1 MSRKKTEKTLPATVQ
16 PPHVAAAVRRFQ
28 EHAATAPPGVALE
41 REEEGGLI
49 IAPERPGLEG
59 GIIAL
64 MDALGT
70 LDPAFFATFVA
81 QVTNASDAKEGPAT
95 AANAALAFVRGIKPR
110 DETETCLA
118 AQMYATHSAAM
129 VFARRLNNVGTIPQQ
144 DSAIN
149 GFTKLTRTYAAQL
162 EALKRYRSSGEQK
175 VTVQHVT
182 VSDGGQAIV
191 GGTVTAGGG
200 RDPRKEVDATS

>member
-1 MSRKKTEKTLPATVQ
+1 MSRKKAEKPLPATVQ

-41 REEEGGLI
+41 KDEAGGLS
-49 IAPERPGLEG
+49 IATARPSQDGA
-59 GIIAL
+59 IVAL

-70 LDPAFFATFVA
+70 LDPAFFGTFVA
-81 QVTNASDAKEGPAT
+81 QVINATDLKDETDAT

-110 DETETCLA
+110 DETESCLA

-149 GFTKLTRTYAAQL
+149 AFTKLTRTYAAQM

-175 VTVQHVT
+175 VTVQHVN
-182 VSDGGQAIV
+182 VADGGQAIV
-191 GGTVTAGGG
+191 GGTVTAGGRG
-200 RDPRKEVDATS
+200 PRKKVDATS